1 MYNFQAE
8 RCTHAP
14 VNSIFPGLIAHLLSM
29 LCVLI
34 KKNPFMLVEKN
45 KQRLK
50 GFEFGT
56 FIGRFQMTPGSEGVS
71 QASQQKQ
78 HSEVGPKH

>member
-1 MYNFQAE
+1 
-8 RCTHAP
+8 
-14 VNSIFPGLIAHLLSM
+14 
-29 LCVLI
+29 
-34 KKNPFMLVEKN
+34 MLVEKN